1 MWAKFPTNIH
11 LFCSFCFAG
20 VFSSKKVCFDIIQVI
35 IWMACF
41 SHVYYVYFSFCSQYD
56 VYIFV
61 VIRLGRGLFC
71 AYSRSHMAQF
81 KHTLW
86 SNKHCV
92 YNCVPHYLLHRS
104 GNSEAYFFIYVYE
117 TASYVLWIRNMRS
130 TVELWL
136 HDQNE
141 TLRLC
146 VNKMICWKHFTTN
159 YMKVKNLSGKLIH
172 RWRWYRWCLW
182 TGECKWQQWGR
193 KWSWCDRRGTRNW
206 TNWRE
211 RRQYGKHHERKN
223 IKWIQ
228 NFYNN
233 SREAKVQN
241 SWWCSNNWV

>member
-1 MWAKFPTNIH
+1 MSKVSYQYSFVLFLLLCWSFFIKKSLLWQHPSHDLNGMLFPHI
-11 LFCSFCFAG
+11 LC
-20 VFSSKKVCFDIIQVI
+20 VFFI
-35 IWMACF
+35 F
-41 SHVYYVYFSFCSQYD
+41 SQYE

-92 YNCVPHYLLHRS
+92 NNCVPHYLLHRS

-117 TASYVLWIRNMRS
+117 TASYVLWIRNTRS

-146 VNKMICWKHFTTN
+146 VNKMLCWKHFTMN

-172 RWRWYRWCLW
+172 RWRWYRWWLW
-182 TGECKWQQWGR
+182 TGECKWQ
-193 KWSWCDRRGTRNW
+193 
-206 TNWRE
+206 
-211 RRQYGKHHERKN
+211 
-223 IKWIQ
+223 
-228 NFYNN
+228 
-233 SREAKVQN
+233 
-241 SWWCSNNWV
+241 